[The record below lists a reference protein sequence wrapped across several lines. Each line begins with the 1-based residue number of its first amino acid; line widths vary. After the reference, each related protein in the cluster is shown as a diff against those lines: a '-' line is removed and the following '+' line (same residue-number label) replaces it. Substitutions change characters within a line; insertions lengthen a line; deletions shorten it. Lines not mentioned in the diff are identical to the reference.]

1 MMTEQTS
8 AAPQPVSEASD
19 AILRRFFETS
29 ETARKASSSLK
40 KAAEVGVRFTDVPGE
55 FRFIM
60 ADGKPKFL
68 SGKAVDPDFDL
79 TLAPGAV
86 RSIAEKPD
94 AEVGDLGIA
103 FFQAILS
110 KEPEN
115 KVTVKLHSGLMKL
128 TMRGY
133 LGVLAQGGGK
143 VMGWMA
149 TKGLRGPSAVASAI
163 SKLRK
168 G

>member
-1 MMTEQTS
+1 MTTEQPS
-8 AAPQPVSEASD
+8 VAPQPAPEKTD

-40 KAAEVGVRFTDVPGE
+40 KAAEVGVRFTDVPGD
-55 FRFIM
+55 FRFVM
-60 ADGKPKFL
+60 ADGRPKFL
-68 SGKAVDPDFDL
+68 SGKAEDPDFDL
-79 TLAPGAV
+79 TMAPGAV
-86 RSIAEKPD
+86 RTIASKPD

-110 KEPEN
+110 KEPDN
-115 KVTVKLHSGLMKL
+115 KVTVKLHSGLLKL

-149 TKGLRGPSAVASAI
+149 QKGLKGPSAVASAI

>member
-1 MMTEQTS
+1 MTDQTS
-8 AAPQPVSEASD
+8 AGPQAISEASD

-29 ETARKASSSLK
+29 ETARKASASLR
-40 KAAEVGVRFTDVPGE
+40 KAAEVGVRFTDVPGD
-55 FRFIM
+55 FRFVM

-68 SGKAVDPDFDL
+68 SGKASDPDFDL

-86 RSIAEKPD
+86 RTIAGKPD

-103 FFQAILS
+103 FFQAILA
-110 KEPEN
+110 KEPDS
-115 KVTVKLHSGLMKL
+115 KISVKLHSGLMKL

-143 VMGWMA
+143 VIGWMA
-149 TKGLRGPSAVASAI
+149 TKGLRGPGAVASAI

>member
-1 MMTEQTS
+1 M
-8 AAPQPVSEASD
+8 
-19 AILRRFFETS
+19 
-29 ETARKASSSLK
+29 
-40 KAAEVGVRFTDVPGE
+40 
-55 FRFIM
+55 
-60 ADGKPKFL
+60 
-68 SGKAVDPDFDL
+68 
-79 TLAPGAV
+79 APGAV
-86 RSIAEKPD
+86 RAIAEKPN

-103 FFQAILS
+103 FFQAILA

-115 KVTVKLHSGLMKL
+115 KVSVKLHSGLMKL

-149 TKGLRGPSAVASAI
+149 TKGLKGPSAVASAI

>member
-1 MMTEQTS
+1 MTTEQTGGAS
-8 AAPQPVSEASD
+8 QPASETSD

-40 KAAEVGVRFTDVPGE
+40 KAAEVGVRFTDVPGD
-55 FRFIM
+55 FRFVM
-60 ADGKPKFL
+60 ADGKPKFIT
-68 SGKAVDPDFDL
+68 GKADDPDFDL
-79 TLAPGAV
+79 TMAPGAV
-86 RSIAEKPD
+86 RAIAAKPD

-103 FFQAILS
+103 FFQAILA

-133 LGVLAQGGGK
+133 LGVLAQGGVK

-149 TKGLRGPSAVASAI
+149 QKGLRGPSAVASAI